1 MMRVTRLVA
10 VLVLGLLVP
19 LTSYAGV
26 DEIRHDAMQGNTSA
40 QYEMGILYEFGFHLA
55 DHETEAL
62 AWYEVAAQ
70 RGSEPAARRRD
81 LLSARLSSAQRA
93 QAEQRRNEILTGM
106 PAAQPAA
113 QSAMPAPETAQMPAP
128 EAATPVPEVAP
139 ATPTPAPEAATPIPT
154 PAPAPVETPTPAPQA
169 APSVAPESPT
179 TLEVLPMPAPTPPP
193 AESAPKP

>member
-106 PAAQPAA
+106 PAAQPAT
-113 QSAMPAPETAQMPAP
+113 QSAMPAPETTQMPAP
-128 EAATPVPEVAP
+128 ETATPVPEVAP
-139 ATPTPAPEAATPIPT
+139 AAPIPAPEAATP
-154 PAPAPVETPTPAPQA
+154 TPTATPTATPTSVPEA
-169 APSVAPESPT
+169 APPVAPESPT

-193 AESAPKP
+193 ADSAPKP

>member
-26 DEIRHDAMQGNTSA
+26 DEIRHDAMQGDTAA

-62 AWYEVAAQ
+62 AWYGVAAE

-81 LLSARLSSAQRA
+81 LLSARLSAAQRA
-93 QAEQRRNEILTGM
+93 KADERRHELMTGM
-106 PAAQPAA
+106 PT
-113 QSAMPAPETAQMPAP
+113 AMPVEPVTPP
-128 EAATPVPEVAP
+128 PVAA
-139 ATPTPAPEAATPIPT
+139 
-154 PAPAPVETPTPAPQA
+154 PAPAPTSTPNVAMPPEPTPPSPSPELAPT
-169 APSVAPESPT
+169 PSAEIPVP
-179 TLEVLPMPAPTPPP
+179 PMPAPVAEPSPEPVPTP
-193 AESAPKP
+193 